1 MDYFQYNKNGKNTQH
16 FGSKMKNVIII
27 ILSIPS
33 FKKMRVSDKQLKTFL
48 LDSNLV
54 AAPDI
59 ERAQE
64 KAEKENKSIGEILL
78 EESKISGEDLARL
91 EAYILG
97 IPFISLQG
105 QIIEPEILRLIPE
118 PIARANNVIAFR
130 KSGDSLEVAMLDPEN
145 LETIQFIKKKN
156 NLKILPRLTDKNSMK
171 EALAQYQKSLKSE
184 FKELINQDAEKIM
197 KMAEKEEAS
206 GEDLKK
212 LGENLPVIR
221 IMDTLLK
228 HAVIQRASDIH
239 IEPAEKEVIIRY
251 RLDGLLHDAMAL
263 PKALAPSL
271 ITRVKILANLKLD
284 EHRLPQDG
292 RFRFD
297 FSESKV
303 SVRVSVLPVYDGEK
317 VVMRI
322 LPENSKGFT
331 LEKLGFSG
339 IGLERIHRAI
349 RKPVGMILATGPTG
363 SGKTT
368 TLYTILDILNTPDV
382 NISTIEDPIEY
393 RIPRVNQSQVKPDI
407 GYTFANGLRSL
418 LRQDPDIIMVGEIR
432 DNETAGLAI
441 NAALTGHLVLSTLH
455 TNSAAGA
462 LPRLLDMKAEPFLI
476 VSTVNVIIAQRLV
489 RTLYKSKEPYKLS
502 AGQLKELAKETNL
515 DYLLEIMRREK
526 IIGPRDNWQNLNFY
540 QAVPN
545 KDCQDGYQ
553 GRIGLHEVLMMS
565 ETIKNLVMANA
576 TSDDLERQARK
587 EGMVTMFEDGLIKAV
602 QGITTIEE
610 VLRVT
615 KEEK

>member
-1 MDYFQYNKNGKNTQH
+1 
-16 FGSKMKNVIII
+16 
-27 ILSIPS
+27 
-33 FKKMRVSDKQLKTFL
+33 MRINNKQLKAFL

-54 AAPDI
+54 AAPDV

-64 KAEKENKSIGEILL
+64 RAEKENKYIGEILL
-78 EESKISGEDLARL
+78 EQGKIGGEDLTRL

-97 IPFISLQG
+97 IPFVSLQG
-105 QIIEPEILRLIPE
+105 QILDPEILRFIPE
-118 PIARANNVIAFR
+118 SIARANNIIAF
-130 KSGDSLEVAMLDPEN
+130 KKKGDSLEVAMLDPEN
-145 LETIQFIKKKN
+145 LETIQFIKKKTD
-156 NLKILPRLTDKNSMK
+156 LKILPRLTDKKSMK
-171 EALAQYQKSLKSE
+171 EALIQYQKSLKAE
-184 FKELINQDAEKIM
+184 FGELINQDAEEMLKP
-197 KMAEKEEAS
+197 AEERAEANGEE
-206 GEDLKK
+206 LKK
-212 LGENLPVIR
+212 LGEDLPVIR
-221 IMDTLLK
+221 IVDTLLK
-228 HAVIQRASDIH
+228 HAIIQRASDIH
-239 IEPAEKEVIIRY
+239 IEPAEKEVIVRY
-251 RLDGLLHDAMAL
+251 RLDGILHNAMVL

-292 RFRFD
+292 RFKA
-297 FSESKV
+297 ESPEYKV
-303 SVRVSVLPVYDGEK
+303 SFRVSILPVYDGEK
-317 VVMRI
+317 VVMRL
-322 LPENSKGFT
+322 LPEDSKGFT

-339 IGLERIHRAI
+339 EGLERIHRAI
-349 RKPVGMILATGPTG
+349 KKPVGMILATGPTG

-368 TLYTILDILNTPDV
+368 TLYTILDILNSPEV

-393 RIPRVNQSQVKPDI
+393 RMPRVNQSQVRPDI

-418 LRQDPDIIMVGEIR
+418 LRQDPDIVMVGEIR

-462 LPRLLDMKAEPFLI
+462 LPRLIDMKAEPFLI

-489 RTLYKSKEPYKLS
+489 RTLCKSKEPYKLS
-502 AGQLKELAKETNL
+502 AGQLKELAKEIDL
-515 DYLLEIMRREK
+515 DYMLEIMRREK
-526 IIGPRDNWQNLNFY
+526 IIGPRDTWADLNFY
-540 QAVPN
+540 RAKPA
-545 KDCQDGYQ
+545 KDCPDGYH

-576 TSDDLERQARK
+576 TSDDVERQARK
-587 EGMVTMFEDGLIKAV
+587 EGMITMFEDGIIKAV
-602 QGITTIEE
+602 RGITSIEE